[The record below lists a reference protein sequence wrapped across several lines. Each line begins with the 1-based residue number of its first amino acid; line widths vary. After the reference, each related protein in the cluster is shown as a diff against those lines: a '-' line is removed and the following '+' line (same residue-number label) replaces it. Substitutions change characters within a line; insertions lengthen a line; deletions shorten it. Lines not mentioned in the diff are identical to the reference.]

1 MNRAIAMTLSLLVF
15 VAIGCASVAADDP
28 SMSQAVFYVR

>member
-1 MNRAIAMTLSLLVF
+1 MNRYMLILAALLIF
-15 VAIGCASVAADDP
+15 GTIGCSSVAADDP